1 MHVRQ
6 SVRIVL
12 HVRNFSAL
20 RVLSF
25 VKPCKFVRIRRSTL
39 QCLHHHYVCIGSGNE
54 DGFRTQ
60 TRRVGGVLLCPLH
73 DRDSDVISPISESGG
88 ICRLHRVAGK

>member
-1 MHVRQ
+1 MHARQ

-25 VKPCKFVRIRRSTL
+25 VKPCKFVRSTL

-54 DGFRTQ
+54 DGFRTE
-60 TRRVGGVLLCPLH
+60 TRRVGGVLLYPLH
-73 DRDSDVISPISESGG
+73 DRDSDVITSVRASGG
-88 ICRLHRVAGK
+88 VCRLHRVISK